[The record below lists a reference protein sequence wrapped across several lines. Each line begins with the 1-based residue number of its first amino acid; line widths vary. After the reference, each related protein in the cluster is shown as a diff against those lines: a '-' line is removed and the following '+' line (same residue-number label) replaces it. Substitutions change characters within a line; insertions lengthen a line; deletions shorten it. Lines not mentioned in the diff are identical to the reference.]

1 MKKMKT
7 TTLALLC
14 AITIVLLGCSRKGDG
29 KQGYT
34 INQLYHTSNQEILEK
49 IRKPALQSFCTE
61 TKTEYTFSMSSFTTS
76 YIRVHKAVSDGKH
89 LHSNVYIKDEK
100 GDYWHRGRSF
110 GVDPELDGLSYV
122 NVSKRIEE
130 DDWFY
135 ANYDS
140 EKDRFFFYYIDLN
153 NIKEDE

>member
-7 TTLALLC
+7 TTLVLLC
-14 AITIVLLGCSRKGDG
+14 AITIALVGCSKKGDG

-34 INQLYHTSNQEILEK
+34 ISQLYHTSNQEILEK

-76 YIRVHKAVSDGKH
+76 SVRVHKAVSDGKH
-89 LHSNVYIKDEK
+89 LHSNVYIEDNE
-100 GDYWHRGRSF
+100 GNYWNRGRSF
-110 GVDPELDGLSYV
+110 RVDLELDDLSYA

-130 DDWFY
+130 DDRFY
-135 ANYDS
+135 TKYDS

-153 NIKEDE
+153 NIKEE

>member
-1 MKKMKT
+1 MRTMKT

-14 AITIVLLGCSRKGDG
+14 AITIALVGCSKKGDG

-34 INQLYHTSNQEILEK
+34 ISQLYHTSNQEILEK
-49 IRKPALQSFCTE
+49 IRKPDLQSFCAE
-61 TKTEYTFSMSSFTTS
+61 TKTEYTFNMSSFTTS
-76 YIRVHKAVSDGKH
+76 NVRIHKVVSDGIH
-89 LHSNVYIKDEK
+89 LHSNVYIEDNE
-100 GDYWHRGRSF
+100 GDYWHRSRSF
-110 GVDPELDGLSYV
+110 RVDPELDGLSYA

-130 DDWFY
+130 DDRFY
-135 ANYDS
+135 TNYDS

>member
-14 AITIVLLGCSRKGDG
+14 VISIVLVGCGKKGDG

-34 INQLYHTSNQEILEK
+34 ISQLYHTSNQEILEK
-49 IRKPALQSFCTE
+49 IRKPALQRFCAE
-61 TKTEYTFSMSSFTTS
+61 TKTEYTFFSMSSYTTS
-76 YIRVHKAVSDGKH
+76 HVRVHKAVSDGKH
-89 LHSNVYIKDEK
+89 LHSNLHIKDDE
-100 GDYWHRGRSF
+100 WSSQSF
-110 GVDPELDGLSYV
+110 RVDPELDGLSYA
-122 NVSKRIEE
+122 NVSKSIEE

-135 ANYDS
+135 INYDS

-153 NIKEDE
+153 NIKEGE